1 MEQDTY
7 RLGLNPERTAKSLLE
22 DLIKEN
28 SKQFNI
34 NQLRTLQKRIA
45 KWRKE
50 QIKIHQEKNYKNIL
64 TKNNAINNYI
74 SLIAHSAISK

>member
-7 RLGLNPERTAKSLLE
+7 SVRVKPERTAKSLLE

-34 NQLRTLQKRIA
+34 NQFRTIQKRIA
-45 KWRKE
+45 KWRKK

-64 TKNNAINNYI
+64 SKNNAINNYI
-74 SLIAHSAISK
+74 SLIAHFVING

>member
-7 RLGLNPERTAKSLLE
+7 SVRVKPERTAKSLLE

-34 NQLRTLQKRIA
+34 NQFRT
-45 KWRKE
+45 
-50 QIKIHQEKNYKNIL
+50 
-64 TKNNAINNYI
+64 
-74 SLIAHSAISK
+74 ISKKNCKMEKKTNKNSPRKKL